1 MSNSS
6 MRLKKDEVTA
16 IAIGGFDGVH
26 LGHQQLLARL
36 GAHGALLVI
45 DKDEA
50 NLTPGIKRSQYAA
63 YPCMFYHFL
72 KVKNLSGEEFIAL
85 LKKDFP
91 SLQKIVVGYDF
102 CFGAKR
108 AHRAEDLAG
117 LFDGEVEIVKEF
129 VFEGI
134 SVHSSTIRKCLQEGD
149 IALANRLLG
158 REYGIV
164 GTVVAGQGLGK
175 TSLYPTLNLH
185 VKHYLL
191 PKEGVYATR
200 TLVQGRLMDS
210 VSFVGVRHSTD
221 GKFSVETHLLEVS
234 HVESVHH
241 VELFFVEYLR
251 ENQTFDDLLMLKKQI
266 GEDIQ
271 KAHKALHV
279 KV

>member
-6 MRLKKDEVTA
+6 MHLKKDSVTA

-26 LGHQQLLARL
+26 LGHQQLIARL
-36 GAHGALLVI
+36 GEHGALLVI

-50 NLTPGIKRSQYAA
+50 NLTPGTKRSQYAK

-72 KVKNLSGEEFIAL
+72 KVKDLSGEEFIAL
-85 LKKDFP
+85 LKKEFP
-91 SLQKIVVGYDF
+91 NLRKIVVGYDF

-108 AHRAEDLAG
+108 AHRANDLPL

-129 VFEGI
+129 LFEGI
-134 SVHSSTIRKCLQEGD
+134 SVHSSTIRTQLREGN

-164 GTVVAGQGLGK
+164 GTVIAGQGLGK
-175 TSLYPTLNLH
+175 KVLYPTLNLH

-200 TLVQGRLMDS
+200 TLVEGRLVDS
-210 VSFVGVRHSTD
+210 VSFVGVRTSTD
-221 GKFSVETHLLEVS
+221 GKFAIETHLLEAPEA
-234 HVESVHH
+234 ESVYH
-241 VELFFVEYLR
+241 VELFFVAHLR
-251 ENQTFDDLLMLKKQI
+251 ENQTFSDLKLLKKQI
-266 GEDIQ
+266 EKDIIQ
-271 KAHKALHV
+271 AREALHV
-279 KV
+279 KG